1 MQVNKISCNSAST
14 QGEIVVH
21 GGLADSWQWDLTVQV
36 NKMDK
41 IISNSLSTTVSPWQW
56 DLTVQVNKMDK
67 VVSNS
72 LSTTV
77 SPWQWNLT
85 AQVNQMDKI
94 ISNSV
99 STRIFY
105 TRRDTNTE

>member
-1 MQVNKISCNSAST
+1 MESYSAGKQDKLQLSINTYST

-36 NKMDK
+36 NK
-41 IISNSLSTTVSPWQW
+41 II
-56 DLTVQVNKMDK
+56 
-67 VVSNS
+67 SNS

-105 TRRDTNTE
+105 LKRDTNTE